1 MGSRL
6 ILGKEGDVSPSETGG
21 GKLISVARDQL
32 GVGQLELLWGDGNLK
47 VVMA

>member
-6 ILGKEGDVSPSETGG
+6 ILGKEGDVSPSEIGG

-32 GVGQLELLWGDGNLK
+32 GGWGSWSWYGE
-47 VVMA
+47 MGI